1 MVVVEYERVRERECV
16 NREVGVKSK
25 SRELAVL
32 YFSHSSLANWVLYFC
47 C

>member
-1 MVVVEYERVRERECV
+1 MRERVSECV
-16 NREVGVKSK
+16 NREVGAKSK

-32 YFSHSSLANWVLYFC
+32 YFFHSSLANGVC